1 MNARD
6 ESSSSGS
13 SMGTP
18 RVSARTRFAPS
29 TPTVATSP
37 GAGSYD
43 YGSNDNYRVVV
54 RKSSSLSKGGING
67 TNDNG
72 GVDLAA
78 GGSLVKG
85 ALKKNTSS
93 SSGAATSGASAN
105 KDRPWRNNSSS
116 SSSAPRRTNYDGN
129 YDEDTVEFSASSL
142 ATPPPPPSSKSSSNT
157 STSTTTLSTPTSRWA
172 QYESDPN
179 LEEESKIATSK
190 AVVRV
195 AERFAKHQRDV
206 DDDMEMA
213 ENVDEEEVQS
223 TATTAVMGGATGTG
237 YDRTKAGTGAASA
250 TATTAAVEIMS
261 TTDYVKSRLASLLLV
276 DTKRQQKLQGE
287 EQEEEDDDYS
297 FGKKYIPDNSSSSN
311 NSNYDHDRVRS
322 EAFKML
328 NLANNRVCSPPRKGG
343 NSINSG
349 GDDDDDGNLNDT
361 AADTTTN
368 NTTTGAMN
376 KATALFR
383 TRGGGIAMREM
394 QEDEIAEI
402 RRNGIASIRGLDRF
416 GKFDR
421 SSNSSSS
428 SYDANYG
435 ITSSD
440 NSSAADHNTNMN
452 DDPNE
457 ETPSLWSSRYSVE
470 RQLMAITG
478 GLDSTRML
486 HRMDMLHAAR
496 DKTKSARGLYRASSN
511 AMDGSHVEY
520 GDYTTNSSGNL
531 GFGFSA
537 GDWGVWKWVRGTLWS
552 DDVEL
557 NYDGTTQS
565 LVKREKSMQHRR
577 RLRFGLL
584 FIVTLGI
591 ALGVLVHES
600 NPNLAGSGGGGGG
613 NVNFYVLADEPYEY
627 ANIEQLTRDLESVP
641 SDADFVIHL
650 GNVNGDEQSMCREY
664 GFERAAAVL
673 KESPVPVLVIPG
685 DLDWAACGSEEESTS
700 ALNYWQIY
708 LGQFDK
714 YWNNANRN
722 NQLVD
727 VEYDT
732 AVVGNFAFIHK
743 GVLFVGISM
752 IDGLTSPGEVTS
764 RLERNVIWTKDK
776 LTKYSSDNNNDEDG
790 GKKSKGYHAVVIFG
804 HAPPSDIQGEYFW
817 PMLEQFKKVDVPVL
831 YLHAN
836 KEGSFERYKP
846 YDEADKFSAV
856 QLEKRGLEGP
866 MRVVVRG
873 GKRNVDDKFVF
884 ERRQT
889 SLEREEE

>member
-1 MNARD
+1 MH
-6 ESSSSGS
+6 
-13 SMGTP
+13 
-18 RVSARTRFAPS
+18 
-29 TPTVATSP
+29 
-37 GAGSYD
+37 D
-43 YGSNDNYRVVV
+43 YGNNDNYRVVV

-67 TNDNG
+67 NNDNG
-72 GVDLAA
+72 GGDLAA

-85 ALKKNTSS
+85 ALKKNASANS
-93 SSGAATSGASAN
+93 GSGAIASGAGASAN

-116 SSSAPRRTNYDGN
+116 SSSAPPRANYDGN

-142 ATPPPPPSSKSSSNT
+142 ATPPPPPPSSKSST

-172 QYESDPN
+172 QYERNPN

-206 DDDMEMA
+206 DDMEMMA
-213 ENVDEEEVQS
+213 ENVEEEEEEEVRS

-237 YDRTKAGTGAASA
+237 YARTKAGTGAS
-250 TATTAAVEIMS
+250 TATAAVEMS
-261 TTDYVKSRLASLLLV
+261 TTDYVKSRLTSLLV
-276 DTKRQQKLQGE
+276 DTKQQQKLQGG
-287 EQEEEDDDYS
+287 QQEEDDDYS
-297 FGKKYIPDNSSSSN
+297 FGKYIPNNSIN

-328 NLANNRVCSPPRKGG
+328 NLANRVCSPPRKG
-343 NSINSG
+343 NNNSG

-361 AADTTTN
+361 ADTTTN
-368 NTTTGAMN
+368 NTTSAMN

-383 TRGGGIAMREM
+383 TKGGGIAMREM

-421 SSNSSSS
+421 SSNNSSSS

-435 ITSSD
+435 ITPS
-440 NSSAADHNTNMN
+440 NKSSADHDTNMN

-486 HRMDMLHAAR
+486 HRMDMLHTAR

-520 GDYTTNSSGNL
+520 GDYTTNSSSNL
-531 GFGFSA
+531 GFGFSTG

-552 DDVEL
+552 DDMEL

-591 ALGVLVHES
+591 VLGVLVHKS
-600 NPNLAGSGGGGGG
+600 NPNLAGSGGGGGGG

-685 DLDWAACGSEEESTS
+685 DLDWAACGSEEESTH

-714 YWNNANRN
+714 YWNANQN

-732 AVVGNFAFIHK
+732 SVVGNFAFIHK

-776 LTKYSSDNNNDEDG
+776 LTKYSSDNTNDEDG

-836 KEGSFERYKP
+836 KSGSFEQYKP
-846 YDEADKFSAV
+846 YDEVEKFCAV

-873 GKRNVDDKFVF
+873 GKRNVDNKFVF

>member
-1 MNARD
+1 M
-6 ESSSSGS
+6 G
-13 SMGTP
+13 GTP

-29 TPTVATSP
+29 TTVATSP

-43 YGSNDNYRVVV
+43 YGNNDNYRVVV

-67 TNDNG
+67 NNDNG
-72 GVDLAA
+72 GGDLAA
-78 GGSLVKG
+78 GVSLVKG
-85 ALKKNTSS
+85 ALKKNTSAAN
-93 SSGAATSGASAN
+93 SGASGVSAN
-105 KDRPWRNNSSS
+105 KDRPWRNS
-116 SSSAPRRTNYDGN
+116 SSSAPSYDSS
-129 YDEDTVEFSASSL
+129 DLEDTVDFSASSL
-142 ATPPPPPSSKSSSNT
+142 ATPPPPPSSNT
-157 STSTTTLSTPTSRWA
+157 TATTTLSTPTSRWA
-172 QYESDPN
+172 QYESNPK

-190 AVVRV
+190 AVARV
-195 AERFAKHQRDV
+195 AERLAKHQRDM
-206 DDDMEMA
+206 DDMMEM
-213 ENVDEEEVQS
+213 EEVEEEVQS
-223 TATTAVMGGATGTG
+223 TVTTAVMGGATGTG
-237 YDRTKAGTGAASA
+237 YNRTTAGAGATETSA
-250 TATTAAVEIMS
+250 TT
-261 TTDYVKSRLASLLLV
+261 TTDYVKSRLASLLIS
-276 DTKRQQKLQGE
+276 TKLQKQQG
-287 EQEEEDDDYS
+287 EQEEDDYS
-297 FGKKYIPDNSSSSN
+297 FGKYSNS
-311 NSNYDHDRVRS
+311 NSNYDHDKVRS

-328 NLANNRVCSPPRKGG
+328 NLANQVSPPRNG
-343 NSINSG
+343 SSG
-349 GDDDDDGNLNDT
+349 GDNDGGGNDT
-361 AADTTTN
+361 DAS
-368 NTTTGAMN
+368 NTTTSAMN

-383 TRGGGIAMREM
+383 TKGGGIAMREM
-394 QEDEIAEI
+394 QEDEITEI
-402 RRNGIASIRGLDRF
+402 RRSGIASIRGLDRF
-416 GKFDR
+416 SKFDR
-421 SSNSSSS
+421 SSNSSST
-428 SYDANYG
+428 YDANYG
-435 ITSSD
+435 ITAGGSFS
-440 NSSAADHNTNMN
+440 ADHNTNMN

-486 HRMDMLHAAR
+486 HRMDMLHTAR
-496 DKTKSARGLYRASSN
+496 DKTKSARGLYRSSSN

-520 GDYTTNSSGNL
+520 GDYTTNSSSNL
-531 GFGFSA
+531 GFGFNSG
-537 GDWGVWKWVRGTLWS
+537 GDWGIWQWVRGTLWS
-552 DDVEL
+552 DDMEL

-565 LVKREKSMQHRR
+565 LVKREKAMHHRR
-577 RLRFGLL
+577 RLRYGLL

-591 ALGVLVHES
+591 VLGVLVHQS
-600 NPNLAGSGGGGGG
+600 NPNLAGSSGGGGGGG

-627 ANIEQLTRDLESVP
+627 ANTEQLTRDLESVP

-673 KESPVPVLVIPG
+673 KKCPVPVLVIPG
-685 DLDWAACGSEEESTS
+685 DLDWAACGSEEESTR
-700 ALNYWQIY
+700 ALNYWQTY

-714 YWNNANRN
+714 YWNADRN

-732 AVVGNFAFIHK
+732 AVVGNFALIHK

-776 LTKYSSDNNNDEDG
+776 LTKYSSDNDNNENG
-790 GKKSKGYHAVVIFG
+790 GNKSKGYHAVVIFG

-836 KEGSFERYKP
+836 KEGSFEQYKP
-846 YDEADKFSAV
+846 YDDVEKFSAV

-873 GKRNVDDKFVF
+873 GKRNVDKKFVF
-884 ERRQT
+884 ERRET
-889 SLEREEE
+889 SLERE